1 MTESPK
7 NKPTSKQTKNRFLRE
22 EFHLFIY
29 SFTDLF
35 FFQIPFHFNYQN
47 LYGKRL
53 DVTLPFGAIIFSLL
67 NLGTISNH
75 FDRLMSTFE
84 F

>member
-29 SFTDLF
+29 LFIHLLIYF
-35 FFQIPFHFNYQN
+35 FFKFPSILTTKTDMVN
-47 LYGKRL
+47 GW
-53 DVTLPFGAIIFSLL
+53 
-67 NLGTISNH
+67 
-75 FDRLMSTFE
+75 M
-84 F
+84 